1 MDSVKADAELHIV
14 HYNDKYQNLSE
25 AADKPDGLA
34 VLGILLTIQVSTG
47 HRINRGR
54 EEQAIYSEH
63 SNHLDNLNLRTA
75 L

>member
-25 AADKPDGLA
+25 AVDKPDGLA

-47 HRINRGR
+47 HRIPGEGKSKRF
-54 EEQAIYSEH
+54 A
-63 SNHLDNLNLRTA
+63 LRIQIILTI
-75 L
+75 